1 MPSPP
6 RSNDWL
12 LLTALVA
19 VWGSSFAMTK
29 IAVTGLDASW
39 VMALRLAVAAL
50 VLIPYA
56 FAQGETLTATNSVWA
71 KFTWL
76 GFIGSTLPFLIITW
90 GMHYVSSGV
99 AGLLMGSIPLFL
111 VVMAHFS
118 LPDER
123 LTLLKSAGFILGFIG
138 IVILMGPE
146 QFGHLALS
154 GKELQGELA
163 ILAGCLCYA
172 VHAVSAKRLGV
183 EQPAKQSAAVC
194 LAAALMGVAFAAVT
208 EPHGLANAKSAAVL
222 SVIGLGLF
230 PTALATL
237 MSYRLMARVG
247 PSFVSYAN
255 YLVPVWAVL
264 LGAIAFGEALELRVL
279 AALVFILGGIA
290 VSRIPPQHQ
299 PTTRTP
305 I

>member
-1 MPSPP
+1 MPSSP

-12 LLTALVA
+12 LLMVLVA

-29 IAVTGLDASW
+29 VAVAGLDASW

-56 FAQGETLTATNSVWA
+56 YAQGETLAAANSVWA

-111 VVMAHFS
+111 VVMAHFALS
-118 LPDER
+118 DER
-123 LTLLKSAGFILGFIG
+123 LTLFKTAGFILGFIG
-138 IVILMGPE
+138 IIILMGPE
-146 QFGHLALS
+146 QFGHVALS

-172 VHAVSAKRLGV
+172 LHAVSAKRLGV
-183 EQPAKQSAAVC
+183 ENPAKQSAAVC
-194 LAAALMGVAFAAVT
+194 LAAALMGIAFAAVA
-208 EPHGLANAKSAAVL
+208 EPHGLANAKAGALLAV
-222 SVIGLGLF
+222 VGLGLL

-264 LGAIAFGEALELRVL
+264 LGAIAFGERLGLQVL
-279 AALVFILGGIA
+279 GALVFILGGIA
-290 VSRIPPQHQ
+290 VSRIQPQHH
-299 PTTRTP
+299 PATRTP
-305 I
+305 L